1 MCYLSNSLCFIIGIN
16 AKTLGGKLFLLMAN
30 LTFEISYSVNLN
42 TFFDNYVHNVQKVDK
57 RVEEYAKDPNEE
69 NIHGIRTAIRRLEA
83 SYRSC
88 PKQLQKKKIKKY
100 VGISKCLFKLN
111 SEIRDFDIILE
122 KLSNEGQIPEQQL
135 EPIKKSLEREKDK
148 KLGKALSIATDLKK
162 LNIPHPVKDG
172 SLYKHDKMQKKLTR
186 KYNKIINGFASR
198 IEKNLPVVISDC
210 ERIDELHEI
219 RKDSKKLRYLF
230 ELVLSNKD
238 RSNENVDKKEPLSGN
253 TGDDVCGVSGLIGTL
268 ENIQDMLGVIHDYD
282 VAIAYL
288 KKHHTYQHN
297 DVENNITVIRKNK
310 YEQFIQYCKSDLL
323 KSDDGFFLNKY
334 R

>member
-1 MCYLSNSLCFIIGIN
+1 
-16 AKTLGGKLFLLMAN
+16 MAN
-30 LTFEISYSVNLN
+30 LTFEISYPVNLN

-100 VGISKCLFKLN
+100 VGISKCLFRLN

-122 KLSNEGQIPEQQL
+122 KLSNEGQISEQQL

-162 LNIPHPVKDG
+162 LNVPHPVKDD
-172 SLYKHDKMQKKLTR
+172 SLNKHNKMQKLTR
-186 KYNKIINGFASR
+186 KYNKIVNGFASR

-230 ELVLSNKD
+230 ELLLSHGE
-238 RSNENVDKKEPLSGN
+238 RGNENVDKKERLSGN
-253 TGDDVCGVSGLIGTL
+253 KGDDVHGISGLIGTL
-268 ENIQDMLGVIHDYD
+268 ESIQDMLGVIHDYD
-282 VAIAYL
+282 ITIDYL
-288 KKHHTYQHN
+288 KKHPMYKHN
-297 DVENNITVIRKNK
+297 DAENNITKIRKNK

-323 KSDDGFFLNKY
+323 KSDDGFFLDKY

>member
-1 MCYLSNSLCFIIGIN
+1 
-16 AKTLGGKLFLLMAN
+16 MAN
-30 LTFEISYSVNLN
+30 LTFEISYPVNLN

-100 VGISKCLFKLN
+100 VGISKCLFRLN

-122 KLSNEGQIPEQQL
+122 KLSNEGQISEQQL

-162 LNIPHPVKDG
+162 LNVPHPVKDG
-172 SLYKHDKMQKKLTR
+172 SLNKHNKMQKLTR
-186 KYNKIINGFASR
+186 KYNKIVNGFASR

-230 ELVLSNKD
+230 ELLLSHGE
-238 RSNENVDKKEPLSGN
+238 RGNENVDKKERLSGN
-253 TGDDVCGVSGLIGTL
+253 KGDDVHGISGLIGTL
-268 ENIQDMLGVIHDYD
+268 ESIQDMLGVIHDYD
-282 VAIAYL
+282 ITIDYL
-288 KKHHTYQHN
+288 KKHPMYKHN
-297 DVENNITVIRKNK
+297 DAENNITKIRKNK

-323 KSDDGFFLNKY
+323 KSDDGFFLDKY
-334 R
+334 I

>member
-1 MCYLSNSLCFIIGIN
+1 
-16 AKTLGGKLFLLMAN
+16 MAN
-30 LTFEISYSVNLN
+30 LTFEISYPVNLN

-100 VGISKCLFKLN
+100 VGISKCLFRLN

-122 KLSNEGQIPEQQL
+122 KLSNEGQISEQQL

-148 KLGKALSIATDLKK
+148 KLGKALSFATDLKK
-162 LNIPHPVKDG
+162 LNVPHPVKDG
-172 SLYKHDKMQKKLTR
+172 SLYKHNKMQKLTR
-186 KYNKIINGFASR
+186 KYNKIVNGFASR

-230 ELVLSNKD
+230 ELLLSHGE
-238 RSNENVDKKEPLSGN
+238 RGNENVDKRERLSGN
-253 TGDDVCGVSGLIGTL
+253 KGDDVHRISGLIGTL
-268 ENIQDMLGVIHDYD
+268 ESIQDMLGVIHDYD
-282 VAIAYL
+282 ITIDYL
-288 KKHHTYQHN
+288 KKHPMYKHN
-297 DVENNITVIRKNK
+297 DAENNITLIRKNK

-323 KSDDGFFLNKY
+323 KSNDGLFLNKY

>member
-1 MCYLSNSLCFIIGIN
+1 
-16 AKTLGGKLFLLMAN
+16 MAN
-30 LTFEISYSVNLN
+30 LTFEISYPVNLN

-100 VGISKCLFKLN
+100 VGISKCLFRLN

-122 KLSNEGQIPEQQL
+122 KLSNEGQISEQQL

-162 LNIPHPVKDG
+162 LNVPHPVKDG
-172 SLYKHDKMQKKLTR
+172 SLNKHNKMQKLTR
-186 KYNKIINGFASR
+186 KYNKIVNGFASR

-230 ELVLSNKD
+230 ELLLSHGE
-238 RSNENVDKKEPLSGN
+238 RGNENVDKKERLSGN
-253 TGDDVCGVSGLIGTL
+253 KGDDVHGISGLIGTL
-268 ENIQDMLGVIHDYD
+268 ESIQDMLGVIHDYD
-282 VAIAYL
+282 ITIDYL
-288 KKHHTYQHN
+288 KKHSMYKHN
-297 DVENNITVIRKNK
+297 DAENNITKIRKNK

-323 KSDDGFFLNKY
+323 KSDDGFFLDKY

>member
-1 MCYLSNSLCFIIGIN
+1 
-16 AKTLGGKLFLLMAN
+16 MAN
-30 LTFEISYSVNLN
+30 LTFEISYPVNLN

-100 VGISKCLFKLN
+100 VGISKCLFRLN

-122 KLSNEGQIPEQQL
+122 KLSNEGQISEQQL

-162 LNIPHPVKDG
+162 LNVPHPVKDG
-172 SLYKHDKMQKKLTR
+172 SLNKHNKMQKLTR
-186 KYNKIINGFASR
+186 KYNKIVNGFASR

-230 ELVLSNKD
+230 ELLLSHGE
-238 RSNENVDKKEPLSGN
+238 RGNENVDKKERLSGN
-253 TGDDVCGVSGLIGTL
+253 KGDDVHGISGLIGTL
-268 ENIQDMLGVIHDYD
+268 ESIQDMLGVIHDYD
-282 VAIAYL
+282 ITIDYL
-288 KKHHTYQHN
+288 KKHPMYKHN
-297 DVENNITVIRKNK
+297 DAENNITKIRKNK

-323 KSDDGFFLNKY
+323 KSDDGFFLDKY

>member
-1 MCYLSNSLCFIIGIN
+1 
-16 AKTLGGKLFLLMAN
+16 MAN
-30 LTFEISYSVNLN
+30 LTFEISYPVNLN

-100 VGISKCLFKLN
+100 VGISKCLFRLN

-122 KLSNEGQIPEQQL
+122 KLSNEGQISEQQL

-162 LNIPHPVKDG
+162 INVPHPVKDG
-172 SLYKHDKMQKKLTR
+172 SLYKHNKTQKKLTR
-186 KYNKIINGFASR
+186 KYNKIVNGFASR
-198 IEKNLPVVISDC
+198 IEKNLPVVIRDC

-230 ELVLSNKD
+230 ELLLSHGE
-238 RSNENVDKKEPLSGN
+238 RGNENVDKKERLSGN
-253 TGDDVCGVSGLIGTL
+253 KGDDVHGISGLIGKL
-268 ENIQDMLGVIHDYD
+268 EGIQDMLGVIHDYD
-282 VAIAYL
+282 ITIDYL
-288 KKHHTYQHN
+288 KKHPMYKHN
-297 DVENNITVIRKNK
+297 DAENNITLIRKNK

-323 KSDDGFFLNKY
+323 KSDDGFFLDKY

>member
-1 MCYLSNSLCFIIGIN
+1 
-16 AKTLGGKLFLLMAN
+16 MAN
-30 LTFEISYSVNLN
+30 LTFEISYPVNLN

-100 VGISKCLFKLN
+100 VGISKCLFRLN

-122 KLSNEGQIPEQQL
+122 KLSNEGQISEQQL

-162 LNIPHPVKDG
+162 LNVPHPVKDG
-172 SLYKHDKMQKKLTR
+172 SLNKHNKMQKLTR
-186 KYNKIINGFASR
+186 KYNKIVNGFASR

-230 ELVLSNKD
+230 ELLLSHGE
-238 RSNENVDKKEPLSGN
+238 RGNENVDKKERLSGN
-253 TGDDVCGVSGLIGTL
+253 KGDDVHGITGLIGTL
-268 ENIQDMLGVIHDYD
+268 ESIQDMLGVIHDYD
-282 VAIAYL
+282 ITIDYL
-288 KKHHTYQHN
+288 KKHPMYKYN
-297 DVENNITVIRKNK
+297 DAENNVTKIRKNK

-323 KSDDGFFLNKY
+323 KGDDGFFLDKY

>member
-1 MCYLSNSLCFIIGIN
+1 
-16 AKTLGGKLFLLMAN
+16 MAN
-30 LTFEISYSVNLN
+30 LTFEISYPVNLN
-42 TFFDNYVHNVQKVDK
+42 TFFDNYIHNVQKVDK
-57 RVEEYAKDPNEE
+57 RVEKYAIDPDEE
-69 NIHGIRTAIRRLEA
+69 NIHGIRTSIRRLEA

-122 KLSNEGQIPEQQL
+122 KLSNEGQISEQQL

-148 KLGKALSIATDLKK
+148 KLGKALSVATDLKK
-162 LNIPHPVKDG
+162 INVPHPVKNN
-172 SLYKHDKMQKKLTR
+172 SLYKHNKIQKKLTR
-186 KYNKIINGFASR
+186 KYNKIVNGFASR

-230 ELVLSNKD
+230 ELLLSD
-238 RSNENVDKKEPLSGN
+238 GDGGNENVDKKERISGN
-253 TGDDVCGVSGLIGTL
+253 ECDDIYGVSGLIGTL

-282 VAIAYL
+282 ITIDYL
-288 KKHHTYQHN
+288 KKHHMYEHN
-297 DVENNITVIRKNK
+297 DIENNITLIRKNK

-323 KSDDGFFLNKY
+323 KSDDGFFLNRY

>member
-1 MCYLSNSLCFIIGIN
+1 MDLL
-16 AKTLGGKLFLLMAN
+16 LLMAN
-30 LTFEISYSVNLN
+30 LIFEVSYPVNLD
-42 TFFDNYVHNVQKVDK
+42 TFFDNYAHNVQKVDK

-69 NIHGIRTAIRRLEA
+69 NIHDIRTAIRRLEA
-83 SYRSC
+83 SYMSS
-88 PKQLQKKKIKKY
+88 PKKLQKKKIKKY

-122 KLSNEGQIPEQQL
+122 KLSNEGQISEQQL

-162 LNIPHPVKDG
+162 INVPHPVKDN
-172 SLYKHDKMQKKLTR
+172 SLYKHNKTEKKLSR
-186 KYNKIINGFASR
+186 KYNKIVNGFASR
-198 IEKNLPVVISDC
+198 IEKNLPLVISDC
-210 ERIDELHEI
+210 EKIDELHEI
-219 RKDSKKLRYLF
+219 RKDSKKLRYLL
-230 ELVLSNKD
+230 ELLLSDGD
-238 RSNENVDKKEPLSGN
+238 RRKENVDKKARLSGN
-253 TGDDVCGVSGLIGTL
+253 KGDDIYGVSCLIGAL

-282 VAIAYL
+282 VTIAYL
-288 KKHHTYQHN
+288 KKHHTYEHN
-297 DVENNITVIRKNK
+297 DAENNITVIRKNK

>member
-1 MCYLSNSLCFIIGIN
+1 
-16 AKTLGGKLFLLMAN
+16 MAN
-30 LTFEISYSVNLN
+30 LTFEISYPVNLN

-100 VGISKCLFKLN
+100 VGISKCLFRLN

-122 KLSNEGQIPEQQL
+122 KLSNEGQISEQQL

-162 LNIPHPVKDG
+162 LNVPHPVKDG
-172 SLYKHDKMQKKLTR
+172 SLNKHNKMQKLTR
-186 KYNKIINGFASR
+186 KYNKIANGFASR

-230 ELVLSNKD
+230 ELLLSHGE
-238 RSNENVDKKEPLSGN
+238 RGNENVDKKERLSGN
-253 TGDDVCGVSGLIGTL
+253 KGDDVHGITGLIGTL
-268 ENIQDMLGVIHDYD
+268 ESIQDMLGVIHDYD
-282 VAIAYL
+282 ITIDYL
-288 KKHHTYQHN
+288 KKHPMYKYN
-297 DVENNITVIRKNK
+297 DAENNVTKIRKNK

-323 KSDDGFFLNKY
+323 KGDDGFFLDKY